1 MDVNNCMDIH
11 GSGRQKSAES
21 DSGGSSVESLGDVS
35 PPDTPSLIMGGNGSG
50 IGMSNIRKDP
60 PNKHH
65 MLASSRHNG
74 GRDKHG
80 GTSIMYVPS
89 GVQSPQYSLGGSVEM
104 LVNVNNSQVS
114 SAPGTGNNNNNMV
127 GGSVLMANTPYI
139 SSPAPST
146 VVTTTNPLMLH
157 QYPPQHMQQPPPTQQ
172 QPQFITTTTAYTYPV
187 QHLPGNGNQ
196 RHHQPPPTFRHPA
209 FQIQPNGEIIY
220 PYPPTQQQP
229 PSQPPPPAGITFLT
243 QPPANV
249 RLSPSIQPTVV
260 VPLPDPTIV
269 ATAAVTTFPVT
280 ASAASISSKQ
290 IMSCFN
296 CGSQSHSGRDCR
308 EASMEDVTRNSIYK
322 LDYAQSEQ
330 AAAQATAN
338 ETDVS
343 TQSTSLTSSS
353 STSTASYTSVIGAG
367 AGK

>member
-1 MDVNNCMDIH
+1 MDIH

-35 PPDTPSLIMGGNGSG
+35 PPDTPSLVMSGNGGG

-89 GVQSPQYSLGGSVEM
+89 GVQSPQYSLAGSVEM
-104 LVNVNNSQVS
+104 LVNVNNSQVG
-114 SAPGTGNNNNNMV
+114 SAPGSGNNNNSMV
-127 GGSVLMANTPYI
+127 GGSVLMAHPPHI

-157 QYPPQHMQQPPPTQQ
+157 QYAPQHMQQPPPTQQ
-172 QPQFITTTTAYTYPV
+172 QQFITTTTAYTYP
-187 QHLPGNGNQ
+187 LPGNGNQ
-196 RHHQPPPTFRHPA
+196 RQHQPPPTFRHPA

-220 PYPPTQQQP
+220 PYPPTQQQQQQP

-249 RLSPSIQPTVV
+249 RLSPSIQPAVV
-260 VPLPDPTIV
+260 VPLQADPTIV
-269 ATAAVTTFPVT
+269 AAVTPFPIT
-280 ASAASISSKQ
+280 ASVASISSKQ
-290 IMSCFN
+290 ILSCFN
-296 CGSQSHSGRDCR
+296 CGSQSHTGRDCR

-322 LDYAQSEQ
+322 LDYEQ
-330 AAAQATAN
+330 AAAQAAAAI
-338 ETDVS
+338 ETDAS
-343 TQSTSLTSSS
+343 TQSTSLTSSTS
-353 STSTASYTSVIGAG
+353 STSTAASYTSVIGAG
-367 AGK
+367 TGK